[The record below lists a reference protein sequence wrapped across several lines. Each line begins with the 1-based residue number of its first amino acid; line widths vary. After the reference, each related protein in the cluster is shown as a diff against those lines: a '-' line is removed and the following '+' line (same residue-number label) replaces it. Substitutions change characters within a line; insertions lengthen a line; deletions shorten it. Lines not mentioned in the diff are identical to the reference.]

1 MDAKITKS
9 RLGLL
14 LSYDWIKI
22 IGICVAA
29 VLVWT
34 LLFTTLATRA
44 TSGQIFEIYAYAG
57 VRANFNQL
65 GTLDGLQPEGR
76 PLAGRAGIYL
86 HLPHL
91 RLRRHRFAGAHFGG
105 SGRRHLCPPIRRT
118 KRTRRATSR
127 ATRG

>member
-57 VRANFNQL
+57 VRAYFDQL
-65 GTLDGLQPEGR
+65 GTLDGLHRKGALSRDVLEFTSTSLTSDYGDTILQAHTS
-76 PLAGRAGIYL
+76 AGQGDVI
-86 HLPHL
+86 
-91 RLRRHRFAGAHFGG
+91 FV
-105 SGRRHLCPPIRRT
+105 PIRRT

>member
-57 VRANFNQL
+57 VRAYF
-65 GTLDGLQPEGR
+65 D
-76 PLAGRAGIYL
+76 
-86 HLPHL
+86 
-91 RLRRHRFAGAHFGG
+91 
-105 SGRRHLCPPIRRT
+105 
-118 KRTRRATSR
+118 
-127 ATRG
+127 